1 MLPLTLLAL
10 AVASPRQ
17 DSKPTDQ
24 AVLDTE
30 IRPSIQRYCAPCHGK
45 TNPQAGI
52 DLSGTESIEALQK
65 NQKIWQ
71 SALRQLKDRA
81 MPPAGLPQPT
91 LAEHERLSLWLGD
104 VLSRTTDGPKDP
116 GRVLLHRLN
125 RDEYNNTV
133 RDLFGVSIRPA
144 DKFPSDSGGGGGFDN
159 NADTLFVPP
168 VLLER
173 YLMAAD
179 ETLAATKPERLFFVT
194 PGPKLAP
201 KAAARKILGF
211 HASRAWRR
219 PASEPEIS
227 RLLALYDG
235 ARSKKASHEDGVKL
249 ALRYVLISPH
259 FLFRVEKDQG
269 APGPRPLDDYEL
281 ASRLSYFLWSSM
293 PDDTLFALARTQQ
306 LSDPLV
312 LDKQVA
318 RMLVSPKAKAL
329 SESFVGQWLRT
340 RELYTTAQPD
350 PGKFPQFTPT
360 LRDAM
365 FQESTKFFGSLVSE
379 NTSLLKL
386 IDADYTYLNEEL
398 ARHYQIEGISGPN
411 LRRVTLNPSAKRG
424 GLLGMG
430 AVHVLTSYPQRTSP
444 VLRGKWILSEL
455 LGTPPPP
462 PPPVVATLSP
472 SDAPEAGLT
481 FRQRLEKHREKPEC
495 AGCHSRMDPLGF
507 GLENFDALGRWRDKI
522 GETPVDSSGILPGG
536 AKFDGP
542 QELKK
547 QLLGRK
553 DDFIRHTTE
562 KMLSYALGRGLE
574 PSDLPAVRKITDK
587 LAQSDYKAPVLIR
600 EIARSYPFTHRMNEG
615 QKTALH

>member
-17 DSKPTDQ
+17 DNKPTDQ
-24 AVLDTE
+24 AVLDAE
-30 IRPSIQRYCAPCHGK
+30 IRPSIQRYCLPCHGK
-45 TNPQAGI
+45 GSPQAGI
-52 DLSGTESIEALQK
+52 DLSGSESIEALQK
-65 NQKIWQ
+65 NPKIWQ

-104 VLSRTTDGPKDP
+104 VLSRNTDGPKDP

-179 ETLAATKPERLFFVT
+179 EVLAATKPERLFFVA

-211 HASRAWRR
+211 HASRTWRR
-219 PASEPEIS
+219 PASEPELS

-249 ALRYVLISPH
+249 ALRYILISPH
-259 FLFRVEKDQG
+259 FLFRVEKDTD
-269 APGPRPLDDYEL
+269 APGPRPLSDYEL

-293 PDDTLFALARTQQ
+293 PDDTLFSLARTQQ
-306 LSDPLV
+306 LSDPVV

-318 RMLVSPKAKAL
+318 RMLLSPKARAL
-329 SESFVGQWLRT
+329 SENFVGQWLRT

-398 ARHYQIEGISGPN
+398 AKHYGIEGISGPN
-411 LRRVTLNPSAKRG
+411 LRRVLLNPSAKRG

-481 FRQRLEKHREKPEC
+481 FRQRLEKHREKPAC
-495 AGCHSRMDPLGF
+495 TGCHSRMDPLGF
-507 GLENFDALGRWRDKI
+507 GLENFDPLGRWRDKI
-522 GETPVDSSGILPGG
+522 GETPVDSSGILPDG

-587 LAQSDYKAPVLIR
+587 LAQSDYKAPVLVR

-615 QKTALH
+615 RKIARR